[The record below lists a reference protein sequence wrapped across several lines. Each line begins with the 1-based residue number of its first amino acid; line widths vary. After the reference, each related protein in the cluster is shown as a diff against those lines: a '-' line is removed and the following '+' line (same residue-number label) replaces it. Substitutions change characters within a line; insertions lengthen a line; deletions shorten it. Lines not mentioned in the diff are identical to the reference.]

1 MNKLFISLFVV
12 LLSACVPASSQSS
25 QESWARQIFGPSPET
40 LKAACELAFEY
51 PANVVIGE
59 FRLKLASRQTLYF
72 RSVIWQHYGLC
83 KLYPAGSPIRP
94 DEFLASEDYKFIS
107 SPKYT
112 QVSVFI
118 GGGVSEE
125 DQIDVSLSLESANGE
140 EILQLR
146 SASPSNSGGAY
157 DFGLI
162 PPEKRGLLDKVSS
175 FTIIVNS
182 KGKIE
187 KFRLDPSNY
196 SAFLKTQGS

>member
-1 MNKLFISLFVV
+1 MKKLITPLFIF
-12 LLSACVPASSQSS
+12 LLSVIAPACSQGS

-40 LKAACELAFEY
+40 LKDACKLAFEN
-51 PANVVIGE
+51 PANAIIGE
-59 FRLKLASRQTLYF
+59 LRFKLASRQTLYF
-72 RSVIWQHYGLC
+72 RSVTWNHFGMC
-83 KLYPAGSPIRP
+83 KAYTSDPRGR
-94 DEFLASEDYKFIS
+94 DVFMGSEDYTFIRS
-107 SPKYT
+107 TEYT
-112 QVSVFI
+112 RTSVFV
-118 GGGVSEE
+118 GGGVMES
-125 DQIDVSLSLESANGE
+125 DKINVSLSLESANGKE
-140 EILQLR
+140 VLPIK